1 MAQIKY
7 KDKLNGFPIP
17 TELALVAV
25 TTLIFYFYDADVKIV
40 GDVPGGLPPLKPP
53 NLSLINLVIFDAFA
67 MAVVS
72 YATTLSLG
80 KIFSSKRN
88 FKFRNMGF

>member
-25 TTLIFYFYDADVKIV
+25 TTLIFYFYDADVKVFI
-40 GDVPGGLPPLKPP
+40 LAYLNLLHLKDRA
-53 NLSLINLVIFDAFA
+53 L
-67 MAVVS
+67 
-72 YATTLSLG
+72 
-80 KIFSSKRN
+80 
-88 FKFRNMGF
+88 